1 MVFSEYPFNV
11 IGFGISGSQP
21 DYFGRRSFKK
31 PYVIEIIVESK
42 DAESV
47 SPGILPYNQIFGI
60 FQSKFLNLPGSGV
73 DILNP

>member
-1 MVFSEYPFNV
+1 MLLVLVFPV
-11 IGFGISGSQP
+11 LSQIILGGDP
-21 DYFGRRSFKK
+21 FKK

-73 DILNP
+73 NILNP